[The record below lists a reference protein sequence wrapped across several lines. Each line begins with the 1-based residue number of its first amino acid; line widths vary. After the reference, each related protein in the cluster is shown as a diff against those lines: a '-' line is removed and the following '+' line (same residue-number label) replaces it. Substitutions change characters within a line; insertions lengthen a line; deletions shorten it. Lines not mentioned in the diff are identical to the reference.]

1 MDNNGY
7 LVYIDDVLLPI
18 TPSNITTKIKN
29 QNQTISLIDGSEINI
44 LESAGLT
51 EIDFTFVIPQITKY
65 PFARYQNN
73 EFKDVFYYTK
83 KLEDLKVNKQP
94 FQFKV
99 IRRSPTG
106 GNLYDTNMTVSIE
119 EYGIVDDVDNGFDV
133 SVNVKLKQYIPYKTK
148 KLVLASTNTNTNTN
162 SNTVAVNTAPPRTT
176 TKTIPD
182 TYVVKAGDTLWAIAK
197 KYLGNGQKYKE
208 IAKLNNITNPNL
220 IYPNQVLRLK

>member
-7 LVYIDDVLLPI
+7 IVYIDDVLLPI
-18 TPSNITTKIKN
+18 TPSNITMKIKN
-29 QNQTISLIDGSEINI
+29 QNHTISLIDGSEINI

-51 EIDFTFVIPQITKY
+51 EIDFTFIIPQITKY

-73 EFKDVFYYTK
+73 EFKDVLYYTS
-83 KLEDLKVNKQP
+83 KLESLKVNKQP

-99 IRRSPTG
+99 IRRSPNG

-119 EYGIVDDVDNGFDV
+119 DYDIVDDVDNGFDV
-133 SVNVKLKQYIPYKTK
+133 SVKVKLKQYIPYKTK
-148 KLVLASTNTNTNTN
+148 KLVLASNKSSSS
-162 SNTVAVNTAPPRTT
+162 SNTVAVNTTPPRTT

-208 IAKLNNITNPNL
+208 IAKLNNIKNPNL